1 MHQTQLE
8 PTIDKAKAAIDEL
21 KTTAHHHLQ
30 TGGKQEIY
38 AHPLSGQAV
47 HDIQAYYTYIIYK
60 ECLTAPPFML
70 QRFHI
75 PKTHIYWT
83 FKNNL

>member
-8 PTIDKAKAAIDEL
+8 PTIDKAKAAIDESE
-21 KTTAHHHLQ
+21 TTAHHLQ

-47 HDIQAYYTYIIYK
+47 QDIQAYYTYIIYK
-60 ECLTAPPFML
+60 ECLTA
-70 QRFHI
+70 H
-75 PKTHIYWT
+75 HS
-83 FKNNL
+83 